1 MISSNIGEVASIFI
15 TAAAGLPE
23 GLIPVQLLW
32 VNLVTDGPPATALG
46 FNLPEPDIM
55 QRPPRNADDALISG
69 WVFFRY
75 MVVGI
80 YVGFAT
86 VAGFAIW
93 FTQTEFMGIDLSQDG
108 HSPVTMTQ
116 LTTWHDCPNWKV
128 RCTRK
133 RWLGPVSSH
142 AVDRGW
148 RRCPPGVGRPT
159 GARCGCP
166 FTLCVCPPRLPSC
179 DLFAVR
185 FCHAPQ
191 DFKPAPWTAGD
202 LTFSFD
208 KDPCSYFDEGKAKA
222 STLSLSVLVAIEMFN
237 AVNALSED
245 ASLLEVRG
253 DASDRYEST
262 GAPALVGVAAYSLS

>member
-1 MISSNIGEVASIFI
+1 VASIFI
-15 TAAAGLPE
+15 TAAVGLPE

-46 FNLPEPDIM
+46 FNQPEPDIM
-55 QRPPRNADDALISG
+55 QRPPRNANDALISG

-75 MVVGI
+75 MVVGV

-93 FTQTEFMGIDLSQDG
+93 YTHTEFLGIDLSQDG
-108 HSPVTMTQ
+108 HTPITFTQ
-116 LTTWHDCPNWKV
+116 LSTWSDCPNW
-128 RCTRK
+128 
-133 RWLGPVSSH
+133 
-142 AVDRGW
+142 
-148 RRCPPGVGRPT
+148 T
-159 GARCGCP
+159 G
-166 FTLCVCPPRLPSC
+166 
-179 DLFAVR
+179 
-185 FCHAPQ
+185 
-191 DFKPAPWTAGD
+191 FKPAPWTAGD

-245 ASLLEVRG
+245 ASLLQISPFSNPYLLVAMFVSFGLHFVILYVPMLASTFGIVPLSVEEWKLVLMLSAPVILLDEVLKFMGRVRNRLMA
-253 DASDRYEST
+253 ASEKKK
-262 GAPALVGVAAYSLS
+262 A

>member
-1 MISSNIGEVASIFI
+1 
-15 TAAAGLPE
+15 
-23 GLIPVQLLW
+23 
-32 VNLVTDGPPATALG
+32 
-46 FNLPEPDIM
+46 M

-116 LTTWHDCPNWKV
+116 LTTWHDCPNWK
-128 RCTRK
+128 
-133 RWLGPVSSH
+133 
-142 AVDRGW
+142 
-148 RRCPPGVGRPT
+148 
-159 GARCGCP
+159 
-166 FTLCVCPPRLPSC
+166 
-179 DLFAVR
+179 
-185 FCHAPQ
+185 

-245 ASLLEVRG
+245 ASLLEVSPFSNPYLLVAMFVSFG
-253 DASDRYEST
+253 LHFVILYVPVLASTFGIVPLSVEEWK
-262 GAPALVGVAAYSLS
+262 LVLLLSFPVILLDEILKFMGRIRRSMMAAAEKKKA